1 MSNQANANGEKEK
14 GSAFQWWMLS
24 YFGLGAGFSAFV
36 RLLIPPYVTEATG
49 SAAQAGVVMATMSL
63 AAVSAPA
70 LGGFADRYRAHRL
83 ILNMGMFGIALA
95 FAAYAISAGDSMVTA
110 LDAILLGVS
119 VAAINAVAPVFIVSA
134 GLSQKLQA
142 KRLTT
147 LNVLGPVGQTVG
159 GAILGW
165 AATAGMSYDQR
176 FWIAAV
182 FMLGAALIVFFST
195 AKPASRIQVAG
206 APAEDGAEVEAKK
219 TIGLKQVLFSTF
231 GLYLLILIFSSI
243 AFNGFNAQVA
253 NIFPNVFGFSEA
265 LTSTVISL
273 AGILGIIGFFA
284 AGAWMAR
291 SGPTTVYTGGTI
303 LRMVGIAALAVLGV
317 IGSMPVLI
325 VVVAAQILYFS
336 RPFGRLPQPSIGV
349 RFATIS
355 AGQAIGW
362 IGGAGAIGS
371 FVGALLGGLLA
382 DKVGFNSILWMGT
395 ISGGIALLLVVF
407 GLWPAERKKRAAES
421 SAPVPT
427 T

>member
-1 MSNQANANGEKEK
+1 MANQTTDQKGREN
-14 GSAFQWWMLS
+14 GSAFEWWMLS

-95 FAAYAISAGDSMVTA
+95 FAAYAISAGDSLVTA

-219 TIGLKQVLFSTF
+219 TFSLKQVLFSTF

-303 LRMVGIAALAVLGV
+303 LRIVGIAALAVLGV

-355 AGQAIGW
+355 AGQATGW
-362 IGGAGAIGS
+362 IGGSGAIGS

-395 ISGGIALLLVVF
+395 ISGIALLLVVF

-421 SAPVPT
+421 AA
-427 T
+427 

>member
-1 MSNQANANGEKEK
+1 MANSQTNTKLEK
-14 GSAFQWWMLS
+14 GSAFEWWMIA

-49 SAAQAGVVMATMSL
+49 SAAAAGLVMAIMSL
-63 AAVSAPA
+63 SAVSAPA

-95 FAAYAISAGDSMVTA
+95 FAAYALSAGDSLVTA
-110 LDAILLGVS
+110 LDAIILGVS
-119 VAAINAVAPVFIVSA
+119 VAAINAIAPVFIVSA
-134 GLSQKLQA
+134 GLSKGLEA

-147 LNVLGPVGQTVG
+147 LNLMAPIGQTIG

-165 AATAGMSYDQR
+165 AATAGLTYDQR
-176 FWIAAV
+176 FWVAAV
-182 FMLGAALIVFFST
+182 FMLGSALIVLFTT
-195 AKPASRIQVAG
+195 AKPAARIQVAV
-206 APAEDGAEVEAKK
+206 APADDGAEVEAQKP
-219 TIGLKQVLFSTF
+219 TGLKQVLFSTF
-231 GLYLLILIFSSI
+231 GLYLLILIFSSV

-253 NIFPNVFGFSEA
+253 NIFPKVFGFSEA

-273 AGILGIIGFFA
+273 AGILGIIGFFT

-291 SGPTTVYTGGTI
+291 SGPTPVYTGGTV
-303 LRMVGIAALAVLGV
+303 LRFAGIAALAVLGV
-317 IGSMPVLI
+317 IGSMPALI

-336 RPFGRLPQPSIGV
+336 RPFGRLPQPVIGV

-355 AGQAIGW
+355 AGQATGW

-371 FVGALLGGLLA
+371 FVGALLGGWLA
-382 DKVGFNSILWMGT
+382 DAVGFNAILWMGT

-407 GLWPAERKKRAAES
+407 ALWPAERKKRAEES
-421 SAPVPT
+421 AAAAAAG
-427 T
+427 